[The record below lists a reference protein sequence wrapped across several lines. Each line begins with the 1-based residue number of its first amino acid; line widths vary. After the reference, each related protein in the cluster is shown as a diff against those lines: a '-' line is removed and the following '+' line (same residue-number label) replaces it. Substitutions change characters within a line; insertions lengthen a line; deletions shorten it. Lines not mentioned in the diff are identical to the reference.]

1 MTLYR
6 WLVRPLLFRFEAE
19 ATHRATVAACERVGR
34 SALMRKSAGRLFAF
48 DDNRLHTHVAGINF
62 KSPVTLAAGFDKD
75 ARAIEVMGR
84 LGFGAVEIGSVSKHR
99 CAGNAGHPR
108 IWRLPLDRALRTHY
122 GCPSDGADA
131 VAGRLRNA
139 QFPAPVGINLVE
151 TNTGV
156 PSSAEQASEELS
168 QAILP
173 FLGLADYL
181 VLNLNCPN
189 VPRGHAGL
197 FDDPAKLAA
206 LLASC
211 SRHRDLPPLFLKL
224 TPRGSDARTIDAIVA
239 AVEPFPFVKG
249 FILNIAAAEP
259 YALRTPQ
266 AELNAMRGGI
276 AGPLL
281 RAPTND
287 AIRNWFPR
295 LDRKRHVLFGVGGIA
310 SAEDAYETIRLG
322 ASLVQLY
329 TAFVYQGP
337 GLINRINRGL
347 CRLLERGGFR
357 SISEAVGA
365 DNRTAH
371 PH

>member
-1 MTLYR
+1 MKLYR
-6 WLVRPLLFRFEAE
+6 WLVRPILFRFEAE
-19 ATHRATVAACERVGR
+19 ATHRATVAACEMVGR
-34 SALMRKSAGRLFAF
+34 SALMRKTAGRLFAF
-48 DDNRLHTHVAGINF
+48 DDSRLHTCVAGIDF

-84 LGFGAVEIGSVSKHR
+84 LGFGAIEIGSVSKYR

-122 GCPSDGADA
+122 GCPNDGADA
-131 VAGRLRNA
+131 VAARLRHRHV
-139 QFPAPVGINLVE
+139 PVPVGINLVE

-156 PSSAEQASEELS
+156 PSSAEQASEELG
-168 QAILP
+168 QAIAP

-197 FDDPAKLAA
+197 FDDPARLAG

-211 SRHRDLPPLFLKL
+211 SRHRDLPPLFLKI
-224 TPRGSDARTIDAIVA
+224 TPRGSDARTVDAIVA

-249 FILNIAAAEP
+249 FILNIPAPEP
-259 YALRTPQ
+259 YALRTPP
-266 AELNAMRGGI
+266 AEIGAMRGGI

-281 RAPTND
+281 RAPTNE
-287 AIRNWFPR
+287 AIRDWFSR
-295 LDRKRHVLFGVGGIA
+295 IDSKRHVLFGVGGIA

-329 TAFVYQGP
+329 TAFVYHGP

-347 CRLLERGGFR
+347 CRLLERDGIR
-357 SISEAVGA
+357 HVSEAVGV
-365 DNRTAH
+365 DNRNSR